1 MQTTNSTSRR
11 RDASLAVWRLSETL
25 LLVGVFSLGLLILTI
40 HLATWGVETRRETRL
55 LTQIDCV
62 VESRALRSRTDERGV
77 AWFRPEVKINY
88 CFGDETFVTQT
99 FERATLTEDGGFYF
113 DRAGA
118 LDALKPFAPGV
129 KTRCWIRVD
138 DPKQAFLVKPSAI
151 WGWIFLVIP
160 VSLILFGG
168 GWLVVRF
175 RDRSLSREALANVR
189 RQKTRYPTVPNVPP
203 IEDSPGVRLARRLR
217 PDVKKSFEF
226 GAATLG
232 ALAWNLASWSV
243 FVYVVATAETAFDK
257 ALAFL
262 FGAIFCGVGF
272 LFACRLWG
280 AFRIERVVGSTA
292 LEISELPI
300 LPGRKTRLCLFLRGR
315 VAAKRLAV
323 FVRCEE
329 VARYLQGT
337 NAICN
342 KREAF
347 SRTLFTKYD
356 VDVPAGAEETEEFST
371 TLPLGVAPSFE
382 AEHNE
387 IVWKFVVQTEFAD
400 GGTYERDFGVV
411 VYPAIVPER

>member
-1 MQTTNSTSRR
+1 MQTTNSTPKRPE
-11 RDASLAVWRLSETL
+11 DSLAAWRLSELIL
-25 LLVGVFSLGLLILTI
+25 LGGVFSLGLLILTI
-40 HLATWGVETRRETRL
+40 HLATWGVESRREKRL

-62 VESRALRSRTDERGV
+62 VESRVLRSRADEQGDV
-77 AWFRPEVKINY
+77 WYRPEVKISY
-88 CFGDETFVTQT
+88 CFNNETFVTQT
-99 FERATLTEDGGFYF
+99 FERATLSEDGGFRF
-113 DRAGA
+113 DRDGA
-118 LDALKPFAPGV
+118 IEALRPFAPGV
-129 KTRCWIRVD
+129 QTRCWVRVD
-138 DPKQAFLVKPSAI
+138 DPKQAFLLKPSAI

-160 VSLILFGG
+160 ISLILFGG
-168 GWLVVRF
+168 GWLVVRI

-203 IEDSPGVRLARRLR
+203 LADFPGVRLARRLR
-217 PDVKKSFEF
+217 PDVKKSFAF

-232 ALAWNLASWSV
+232 TFAWNLASWSV
-243 FVYVVATAETAFDK
+243 FIYVVSTAETTIDR
-257 ALAFL
+257 ALAFV
-262 FGAIFCGVGF
+262 FCAVFCGVGF
-272 LFACRLWG
+272 LFGCRLW
-280 AFRIERVVGSTA
+280 RTYRVERVVGSSA

-300 LPGRKTRLCLFLRGR
+300 LPGRKVRLCLFLRGR

-342 KREAF
+342 RREVF

-356 VDVPAGAEETEEFST
+356 VDVPSGAEETEEFST

-400 GGTYERDFGVV
+400 GETYERDFGVV
-411 VYPAIVPER
+411 VYPVVVPER